1 MPASL
6 QSEIDTV
13 RTLAIDHGWGM
24 KKKVARL
31 APVLFCLLTAH
42 TAAAAELGFYVG
54 GQIGQSSKDAPR
66 DFYELFNDDIQAF
79 ESFTPTEDRTSFEDS
94 DMAFAIVT
102 GYRLTSYLA
111 FEGGFTNYGEVTYK
125 SRATGNYLL
134 EGGTL
139 NTNIESKTS
148 GFNIAVIGTLPLTRD
163 WELFA
168 RGGVLFATNK
178 IRLVVTA
185 TGQRFIPAPGSFD
198 VSGTENTT
206 ETFAA
211 IGISRRVFE
220 NYDLRLEYQRVFDA
234 GTETAGG
241 QADLNAALL
250 GLNVTF

>member
-1 MPASL
+1 
-6 QSEIDTV
+6 
-13 RTLAIDHGWGM
+13 M
-24 KKKVARL
+24 KKNSARVAS
-31 APVLFCLLTAH
+31 ALFCLAAAH
-42 TAAAAELGFYVG
+42 TAAATELGFYVG
-54 GQIGQSSKDAPR
+54 GQVGQSFKDAPR
-66 DFYELFNDDIQAF
+66 EFYELFNDDIQAF
-79 ESFTPTEDRTSFEDS
+79 ESFTPVEERTSFEDT
-94 DMAFAIVT
+94 DIAFAISA
-102 GYRLTSYLA
+102 GYRLTAYLA
-111 FEGGFTNYGEVTYK
+111 FEGGYTNYGQVTYK
-125 SRATGNYLL
+125 SRAAGNYPL

-139 NTNIESKTS
+139 NTNIESETR
-148 GFNIAVIGTLPLTRD
+148 GFNVAAIGTLPLTRD

-178 IRLVVTA
+178 IRLVVKA

-198 VSGTENTT
+198 VSGNENTT

-241 QADLNAALL
+241 QGDLDAALL